1 MQKQSP
7 DLSGNSPGCSEGRIA
22 RMSSD
27 SVSFSH
33 VTEMSVSCE
42 IELCDSWD
50 ETISDRSEALELLCG
65 VLGGETD

>member
-1 MQKQSP
+1 
-7 DLSGNSPGCSEGRIA
+7 
-22 RMSSD
+22 MSSD